1 MILLDDVESTAAL
14 PTSRLYRNPSQ
25 YWVAKEV
32 TEIEPC
38 LTAIQTAT
46 QQGLYVVAAFA
57 YELGAHLQD
66 IEPRRHAQPTQ
77 PADTSTDHPLIEAW
91 AFTAVNKLS
100 KAELDQWLLAELA
113 QLPPDEASAGVAN
126 LSESLSA
133 ASFEADIARIQAW
146 IQSGDTYQINHT
158 YQVQGETYGAPLA
171 LYARLRARQPGRYGA
186 FVATHS
192 RFILSHSPELFVQR
206 SGQQIAA
213 MPMKGTANAF
223 ESSKAALSAD
233 PKNRA
238 ENVMIVDLLRNDLGR
253 IAVTGSV
260 TVPALFEVARHG
272 DVLQMTS
279 TVTAQLQPAI
289 QLQQILAAIFPCGS
303 VTGAPKKRSMEII
316 RALEPQPRNYY
327 CGALGW
333 FDPNQDFAL
342 SVPIRT
348 ILLKRNAQT
357 QAAHFVMG
365 VGAGITN
372 DSSPSAEW
380 QECHVKSNFL
390 RHLPSGVGLF
400 ETILVT
406 AGQAIQI
413 TAHYARLAK
422 SAQSLGIPFVQSS
435 WDTSL
440 AEALKQIPT
449 QGNFRL
455 RLDLSP
461 TGLMSFRFGELE
473 TLPPIVKI
481 FWADKLLRDPAET
494 IMHSGNLLLQHKTT
508 QRLVYDTAWQAAVA
522 QGGFDAL
529 FTNEQGMVTE
539 GGRSSLF
546 IRPQDSQQWLTPPLS
561 AGVLPGLMRQQLL
574 TDGRRKTHEANLSVA
589 DVLGAEEIIICN
601 AIRGLL
607 SAHF

>member
-1 MILLDDVESTAAL
+1 MILLDDVASTAAL

-32 TEIEPC
+32 TEIESC
-38 LTAIQTAT
+38 LTAIETAT

-57 YELGAHLQD
+57 YELGAYLQD
-66 IEPRRHAQPTQ
+66 IEPRHPNPTQ
-77 PADTSTDHPLIEAW
+77 AAGTATDHPLIEAW
-91 AFTAVNKLS
+91 AFTAVSKLS
-100 KAELDQWLLAELA
+100 KVELDQWLLAELA
-113 QLPPDEASAGVAN
+113 QLPLDEVSAGVAN
-126 LSESLSA
+126 LTESISA
-133 ASFEADIARIQAW
+133 TSFDADIERIQAW

-158 YQVQGETYGAPLA
+158 YQVQGQAYGAPLA
-171 LYARLRARQPGRYGA
+171 LYARLRTRQPGRYGA

-206 SGQQIAA
+206 TGQQITA

-289 QLQQILAAIFPCGS
+289 RLQQILAAIFPCGS

-316 RALEPQPRNYY
+316 RTLEPQARNYY

-372 DSSPSAEW
+372 DSSPAAEW
-380 QECHVKSNFL
+380 QECQVKSGFL
-390 RHLPSGVGLF
+390 SHLPSSVGLF
-400 ETILVT
+400 ETIRVT

-413 TAHYARLAK
+413 PAHYARLAK
-422 SAQSLGIPFVQSS
+422 SAQSLGIPFSQSG
-435 WDTSL
+435 WDVSL
-440 AEALKQIPT
+440 AEALRQIPA
-449 QGNFRL
+449 QGHFRL

-461 TGLMSFRFGELE
+461 AGLMSFRFGKLE
-473 TLPPIVKI
+473 ALPPIVKV
-481 FWADKLLRDPAET
+481 FWAHQLLHNPAEAV
-494 IMHSGNLLLQHKTT
+494 MYSGNLLLQHKTT
-508 QRLVYDTAWQAAVA
+508 QRLTYDSAWQAAVA

-546 IRPQDSQQWLTPPLS
+546 IRLPDNQQWLTPPLS

-574 TDGRRKTHEANLSVA
+574 DDDRRKTHEANLSVA
-589 DVLGAEEIIICN
+589 EVLAAEEIIICN
-601 AIRGLL
+601 ALRGSLV
-607 SAHF
+607 AHF

>member
-206 SGQQIAA
+206 TGQQIAA

-253 IAVTGSV
+253 IVVTGSV

>member
-32 TEIEPC
+32 TEIESC
-38 LTAIQTAT
+38 LTAIETAT

-206 SGQQIAA
+206 TGQQIAA

>member
-1 MILLDDVESTAAL
+1 
-14 PTSRLYRNPSQ
+14 
-25 YWVAKEV
+25 
-32 TEIEPC
+32 
-38 LTAIQTAT
+38 
-46 QQGLYVVAAFA
+46 
-57 YELGAHLQD
+57 
-66 IEPRRHAQPTQ
+66 
-77 PADTSTDHPLIEAW
+77 
-91 AFTAVNKLS
+91 
-100 KAELDQWLLAELA
+100 
-113 QLPPDEASAGVAN
+113 
-126 LSESLSA
+126 
-133 ASFEADIARIQAW
+133 
-146 IQSGDTYQINHT
+146 
-158 YQVQGETYGAPLA
+158 
-171 LYARLRARQPGRYGA
+171 
-186 FVATHS
+186 
-192 RFILSHSPELFVQR
+192 
-206 SGQQIAA
+206 
-213 MPMKGTANAF
+213 MKGTANAF

-289 QLQQILAAIFPCGS
+289 QLQHILAAIFPCGS

-316 RALEPQPRNYY
+316 RALEPEPRNYY

>member
-206 SGQQIAA
+206 TGQQIAA

-539 GGRSSLF
+539 GGRRSLF